1 MTSTQIKDCSH
12 SDNTALSPWP
22 RQVHDII
29 AVMQLYQPQF
39 YTETMPKPE
48 LCELN
53 TLQSIFADAFKKL
66 LRIDNSIDSHFT
78 VGTAV
83 THIPI
88 HMSMTRRGELV
99 KQIKLTWL
107 QARTFEQ
114 RYSANLRLYGYQQ
127 DHLQLKTAIDYQ
139 SLHLSTD
146 LNQELKFPQDN
157 QTSCPRTVFLK

>member
-12 SDNTALSPWP
+12 SDNTALTPWP

-53 TLQSIFADAFKKL
+53 TLQSILTDAFDEIS
-66 LRIDNSIDSHFT
+66 RIDNSHFT

-99 KQIKLTWL
+99 KQIELTWL
-107 QARTFEQ
+107 QARTFER

-146 LNQELKFPQDN
+146 LNQELQFPPGQPN
-157 QTSCPRTVFLK
+157 QLSKD